1 MSTHGHDPL
10 DDATIV
16 SARLGGTEAVPVP
29 PPATGYPLAPAAAEE
44 ISGFLGRG
52 LNPLV
57 QAASPLLLAVQL
69 RHSTAAGD
77 AEALRAQVQVQ
88 VRRFDARLAD
98 MGVPA
103 QAATAARYVLC
114 AMVDEAV

>member
-16 SARLGGTEAVPVP
+16 SARRAGPGPVPPP
-29 PPATGYPLAPAAAEE
+29 PPATGYALNASEE
-44 ISGFLGRG
+44 IGAFLGSG

-57 QAASPLLLAVQL
+57 QAASPLLLLAVQL

-77 AEALRAQVQVQ
+77 PEALRAQVEAQ
-88 VRRFDARLAD
+88 VRRFEGRLAELEI
-98 MGVPA
+98 GRAHV
-103 QAATAARYVLC
+103 
-114 AMVDEAV
+114 